1 MPLSG
6 TPIVAKYFRV
16 RKVTT
21 NTGNVGMSEFQ
32 MRCDEAHLYLTT
44 TSHVRCTSPYCKITI
59 ETEIPNSLT
68 VIEGHVQVPT
78 PPIAMS
84 MHGLSQCYGLC
95 YGRVPMWPSRLQISP
110 SVVPDD

>member
-1 MPLSG
+1 MIWLAAASRVFTCRLNCVVSRFYFMPLSG

-78 PPIAMS
+78 PPNAT
-84 MHGLSQCYGLC
+84 
-95 YGRVPMWPSRLQISP
+95 
-110 SVVPDD
+110 